1 MLTLLRFSF
10 FCVSCVNDFLGKNCQ
25 LIAGAIA
32 FWALF
37 SIFPLLLSITLILSY
52 IIDPSSGETA
62 KTITIQ
68 LAEILPE
75 WSRKAVGGYISQQI
89 QFALERRTTSGIAS
103 VLLLLFASTIA
114 FGVIRK
120 GINAAWGI
128 SKARA
133 YLVERIIDFALVI
146 ITSVLVITVLVI
158 GPILQITKE
167 VFTNITRETL
177 IFEQFAVLTSNILFQ
192 ITSFL
197 VFPVIIFITLSG
209 IYKILP
215 NTPVKFQHVLPGA
228 LLTSICLYFLND
240 VFVLYV
246 LNVLDKSD
254 FNVLYGPFS
263 AVIAL
268 LLWAYWSAIFVL
280 AGALITSRF
289 SSYMSKIS
297 AFKDPVS
304 IKFILTGFSRV
315 SFRLTTVGR

>member
-32 FWALF
+32 FWSLF

-52 IIDPSSGETA
+52 IIDPSHGETA
-62 KTITIQ
+62 KALTVQ

-89 QFALERRTTSGIAS
+89 QFALDRRTTSGIAS
-103 VLLLLFASTIA
+103 VLLLLFASTIS

-133 YLVERIIDFALVI
+133 YLIERIIDFALVI
-146 ITSVLVITVLVI
+146 IASVLVITVLVI

-167 VFTNITRETL
+167 IFTNIANETI
-177 IFEQFAVLTSNILFQ
+177 IFEQFAILSSNILFQ

-197 VFPVIIFITLSG
+197 VFPVIVFITLSG
-209 IYKILP
+209 LYKILP

-228 LLTSICLYFLND
+228 LLTSIFLYFLNE
-240 VFVLYV
+240 VFVFYV
-246 LNVLDKSD
+246 VNVLDKSD
-254 FNVLYGPFS
+254 FNALYGPFS

-289 SSYMSKIS
+289 SHYINTIS
-297 AFKDPVS
+297 ALKDPIS
-304 IKFILTGFSRV
+304 IQFILTGFTRV
-315 SFRLTTVGR
+315 SFRQTTLER